1 MKGKTNTD
9 EDDKIEHSMHLLQ
22 VLLPYLRQLDEEQMI
37 ENEIEAKMQG
47 IFFFLFSQMDPIN

>member
-47 IFFFLFSQMDPIN
+47 IFFFL